1 MNSNARVSANLGEG
15 TFTYEGV
22 QGTDIPEMSVWL
34 LNVYGGMNLSG
45 DPQAPHEECSI
56 IGGVTATREG
66 LAKFLSLLNRDLRPA
81 AQLRQTG

>member
-1 MNSNARVSANLGEG
+1 VSKRFKGNEG
-15 TFTYEGV
+15 L

-34 LNVYGGMNLSG
+34 FNVYGGMKLSG

-66 LAKFLSLLNRDLRPA
+66 LAKFLTLFNPDLQPA
-81 AQLRQTG
+81 AQLRQTD

>member
-1 MNSNARVSANLGEG
+1 
-15 TFTYEGV
+15 
-22 QGTDIPEMSVWL
+22 MSVWL
-34 LNVYGGMNLSG
+34 FNVYGGMKLSG

-66 LAKFLSLLNRDLRPA
+66 LAKFLTLLNPDLQPT